1 MFLNPRLVGYVP
13 NPPPH
18 VGWTSTGIH
27 IQSFLDVANDDT
39 PLHAEALV
47 HFGVG
52 SAAGPSRAV
61 QDLRRMKSL
70 LVAAGVWSPIRTCSR
85 VRDQSLT
92 RGRGDNPELGAQALE
107 QIGGVLAAPVGVEDH
122 TFDVAAPEGHGLA
135 QRRFRFRVLG
145 RALQEV
151 PSGAGETA
159 DEVVAVDSGCCTS
172 LDDSLELGTC
182 QSSALLPRRVDPTGR
197 AASNNRWSGLARR
210 LRRTPR
216 QFPGENSPDLPAA
229 LLLSLESSQG
239 TEKPESSEPGRRSPG
254 M

>member
-1 MFLNPRLVGYVP
+1 VFLNPRLVGYVP

-18 VGWTSTGIH
+18 VGWASTGIH

-52 SAAGPSRAV
+52 SAAGSFPSRARPPK
-61 QDLRRMKSL
+61 DEIL
-70 LVAAGVWSPIRTCSR
+70 LVAAAVWSPIRTCSR

-92 RGRGDNPELGAQALE
+92 RGRGDNPEPRAQALV
-107 QIGGVLAAPVGVEDH
+107 QVGGVLAAPVGVEDH
-122 TFDVAAPEGHGLA
+122 TFDVAAPDGHGLA
-135 QRRFRFRVLG
+135 RRFRFRVLG
-145 RALQEV
+145 RTLQEV
-151 PSGAGETA
+151 ASSAGETA
-159 DEVVAVDSGCCTS
+159 DEVVVVDSGSCTS

-197 AASNNRWSGLARR
+197 AVSNNRWSGLARR

-216 QFPGENSPDLPAA
+216 QFPRREQPRSSCGPPTVAGEQSGH
-229 LLLSLESSQG
+229 Q
-239 TEKPESSEPGRRSPG
+239 KPESSEPGRRSPG

>member
-1 MFLNPRLVGYVP
+1 VFLNPRLVGYVP

-18 VGWTSTGIH
+18 VGWASTGIH

-52 SAAGPSRAV
+52 SAAGSFPSRARPPK
-61 QDLRRMKSL
+61 DEIL

-92 RGRGDNPELGAQALE
+92 R
-107 QIGGVLAAPVGVEDH
+107 
-122 TFDVAAPEGHGLA
+122 
-135 QRRFRFRVLG
+135 FRVRVLG
-145 RALQEV
+145 RTLQEV
-151 PSGAGETA
+151 ASSAGETA
-159 DEVVAVDSGCCTS
+159 DEVVVVDSGSCTS

-197 AASNNRWSGLARR
+197 AVSNNRWSGLARR

-216 QFPGENSPDLPAA
+216 QFPRREQPRSSCGPPTVAGEQSGH
-229 LLLSLESSQG
+229 Q
-239 TEKPESSEPGRRSPG
+239 KPESSEPGRRSPG